1 MLIGITS
8 SPDTIPSVGFIVYNE
23 VLVAGCTRD
32 PKVSVPMARGVR
44 PALIAIADPEE
55 EPDGIYDA

>member
-1 MLIGITS
+1 MP

-23 VLVAGCTRD
+23 ALVAGCTRD

-44 PALIAIADPEE
+44 PALIAIADSEE
-55 EPDGIYDA
+55 EPDGLYAA